1 MNLSQLP
8 IKDADRDSVYPGDCF
23 ENNRDYTV
31 NEPEVK
37 PIIFWKH
44 TKGATDLFVF
54 DAHEFDH
61 QHFNYE

>member
-31 NEPEVK
+31 NEPEVHRK
-37 PIIFWKH
+37 
-44 TKGATDLFVF
+44 
-54 DAHEFDH
+54 
-61 QHFNYE
+61 